1 MALFG
6 KFWQLLKF
14 CNLTAAC
21 RPAPPRAAAPH
32 SAASTA
38 HPRPKVEQ
46 SSESKGSQ
54 RHRSP
59 NRRELMIMAT
69 ASLGV
74 KGNHIAQSAN
84 HRLHRAPLWRNTTSD
99 CHCRGTNPPSR
110 HPQLVLRGHSEGE
123 EATKKL
129 FSIGSV
135 KRKLLKEKSAC
146 ERAGTARARTASSQ
160 ARCYRTTLTR
170 STGVNLRT
178 NDLTVGWVC
187 AARAASAFATPSCWH
202 SVPLRTPKQVLC
214 RFGSAAPRT
223 ACKLQLHSHAQH
235 AGPQCLNQL
244 RKRLFPALSALSSP

>member
-1 MALFG
+1 
-6 KFWQLLKF
+6 
-14 CNLTAAC
+14 
-21 RPAPPRAAAPH
+21 
-32 SAASTA
+32 
-38 HPRPKVEQ
+38 
-46 SSESKGSQ
+46 
-54 RHRSP
+54 
-59 NRRELMIMAT
+59 MAT

-84 HRLHRAPLWRNTTSD
+84 QRLHRAPLWRNTTSD

-146 ERAGTARARTASSQ
+146 ERAGTARAHRK
-160 ARCYRTTLTR
+160 L
-170 STGVNLRT
+170 
-178 NDLTVGWVC
+178 
-187 AARAASAFATPSCWH
+187 ASALLSHNSNAQHRSQFEDKRSHGRLGLCCSRCFRFCHALVLALCA
-202 SVPLRTPKQVLC
+202 PKQVLC
-214 RFGSAAPRT
+214 RFSSAAPRT